1 MLSELREHVVQSNL
15 LASMENRK
23 RKRRKGTVC
32 QTLMKKI

>member
-1 MLSELREHVVQSNL
+1 MFSKLREHVGQSNL

-23 RKRRKGTVC
+23 KKRRKGTVC

>member
-1 MLSELREHVVQSNL
+1 MFSELWKHVGQNNL